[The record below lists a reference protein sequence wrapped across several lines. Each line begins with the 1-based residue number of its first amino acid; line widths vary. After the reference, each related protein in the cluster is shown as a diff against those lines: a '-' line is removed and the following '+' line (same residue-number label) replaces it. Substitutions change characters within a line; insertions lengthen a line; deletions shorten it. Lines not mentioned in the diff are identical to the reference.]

1 MCQSVREQKYP
12 LSRKKIQRVAIRLHN
27 ENAKLSE
34 SLLADQGSAL
44 CIRVSTI
51 AVQMRQISAQ
61 QELIFNQ
68 AGVTGKIPSH
78 DRPVLFRALL
88 FPSAKAHD

>member
-61 QELIFNQ
+61 QELRSR
-68 AGVTGKIPSH
+68 AHPTSRVRKICGLSENVSPQ
-78 DRPVLFRALL
+78 
-88 FPSAKAHD
+88 